1 MIGREREFSD
11 LKDAVELW
19 LQGQGQVVSIIGEAG
34 IGKSRLVSELRL
46 QLPDE
51 ILLLEGRSIS
61 IGQTISYWPFIDIL
75 RTHFELR
82 EDDSEVEI
90 ARKVTDKVTEPFPQN
105 ADEFLA
111 FIGRLLSLRFGNELD
126 QRLDFA
132 TPDQIRHQTL
142 MRLKDYFEALSRHQ
156 PLMLILE
163 DLHWADDLSLDLIS
177 MLLDSL
183 ATMPLMLLCVY
194 RPEQEHRV
202 WQLSDKAQRK
212 CLDRFT
218 AIRLQQLSSHQS
230 RLLVEEL
237 LTIDNLPSSFK
248 EMILSKAEGNP
259 FFIEEVIRSLID
271 RDLVYQEGNR
281 WKARAEVSELD
292 VPDTIQSVV
301 LARVDRLQAEAKHVL
316 RCAAVIGRLF
326 KYRLLEQLTRQER
339 ELNQHLDEIKSRDL
353 IYEDRTVPELEY
365 AFKHAFTQEVTYQG
379 ILEQHRKQF
388 HHQVAQGIE
397 RLYQERLEE
406 YYEELAHH
414 YFRSDDAEKAVE
426 YLLKAGEKAK
436 ASYANEAAIAHFQR
450 ALELLKQSGI
460 ARRDWEFD
468 ALRGLGEVCLGI
480 GKNVEA
486 GEAFEEA
493 ILLAKEMKLSPRQLA
508 RLYSCI

>member
-259 FFIEEVIRSLID
+259 FFIEEVALLID
-271 RDLVYQEGNR
+271 I
-281 WKARAEVSELD
+281 LD
-292 VPDTIQSVV
+292 IFVKPSV
-301 LARVDRLQAEAKHVL
+301 
-316 RCAAVIGRLF
+316 
-326 KYRLLEQLTRQER
+326 
-339 ELNQHLDEIKSRDL
+339 
-353 IYEDRTVPELEY
+353 
-365 AFKHAFTQEVTYQG
+365 
-379 ILEQHRKQF
+379 RKK
-388 HHQVAQGIE
+388 
-397 RLYQERLEE
+397 R
-406 YYEELAHH
+406 
-414 YFRSDDAEKAVE
+414 
-426 YLLKAGEKAK
+426 
-436 ASYANEAAIAHFQR
+436 
-450 ALELLKQSGI
+450 
-460 ARRDWEFD
+460 
-468 ALRGLGEVCLGI
+468 
-480 GKNVEA
+480 
-486 GEAFEEA
+486 
-493 ILLAKEMKLSPRQLA
+493 
-508 RLYSCI
+508 